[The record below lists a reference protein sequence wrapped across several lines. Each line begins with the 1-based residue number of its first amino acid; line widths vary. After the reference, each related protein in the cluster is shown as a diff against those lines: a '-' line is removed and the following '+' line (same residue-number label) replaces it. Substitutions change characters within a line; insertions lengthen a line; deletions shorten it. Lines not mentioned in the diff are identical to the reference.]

1 MKKFSAILVL
11 ILSLSILYACATGT
25 GTMTASSSSPVIDRI
40 LKKGELTVG
49 TAAMMPPLN
58 MTTKDGR
65 IIGLEAD
72 LARYMADS
80 MGVNLKLKAIQFSKL
95 LPALE
100 SGQIDM
106 ILSGMTMTSMRNLKV
121 AFVGP
126 YYVSGKGV
134 LTNVATLASVTDPN
148 ALDEQK
154 FKIAAL
160 EGSTSAEF
168 VRKIMSKATLVTTK
182 DYDEAVVMVIQGRVD
197 AMVADHPI
205 CVISVA
211 RYPQHNLFSII
222 APFTYEPIGIALP
235 ANDPLLANW
244 VTNFLNKLEDS
255 GVMDNVRD
263 RWFNDTSWFNKL
275 P

>member
-1 MKKFSAILVL
+1 
-11 ILSLSILYACATGT
+11 LSFIPFIFHTDFTIEENQNEKNQRYTGINT
-25 GTMTASSSSPVIDRI
+25 VVEHFIRLCHRDQDRI
-40 LKKGELTVG
+40 FELTRDR
-49 TAAMMPPLN
+49 PD
-58 MTTKDGR
+58 MTTKDGK

-80 MGVNLKLKAIQFSKL
+80 MGVKLNLKAIQFSKL

-106 ILSGMTMTSMRNLKV
+106 ILSGMTMTSKRNLKV

-134 LTNVATLASVTDPN
+134 LTNVATLASIADPN
-148 ALDEQK
+148 ALDDRK

-160 EGSTSAEF
+160 EGSTSEEF
-168 VRKIMSKATLVTTK
+168 VRVIMSKATLVTTK
-182 DYDEAVVMVIQGRVD
+182 DYDTAVDMVIQRKVD

-222 APFTYEPIGIALP
+222 APFTYEPLGVALP
-235 ANDPLLANW
+235 ADDPLLVNW

-255 GVMDNVRD
+255 GVMDNVRG
-263 RWFNDTSWFNKL
+263 RWFNDTSWLNKL

>member
-1 MKKFSAILVL
+1 MKKIRTILIATL
-11 ILSLSILYACATGT
+11 TLSLLFACSTGT
-25 GTMTASSSSPVIDRI
+25 GNVTPAATSPVIDRI
-40 LKKGELTVG
+40 LQKGELTVG

-58 MTTKDGR
+58 MTTKDGK

-80 MGVNLKLKAIQFSKL
+80 MGVKLNLKAIQFSKL

-106 ILSGMTMTSMRNLKV
+106 ILSGMTMTSKRNLKV

-134 LTNVATLASVTDPN
+134 LTNVATLASITDPN
-148 ALDEQK
+148 ALDDRK

-168 VRKIMSKATLVTTK
+168 VRVIMKKATLVTTK
-182 DYDEAVVMVIQGRVD
+182 DYDDAVGMVIQRKVD

-205 CVISVA
+205 CVVSVA
-211 RYPQHNLFSII
+211 RYPQHNLFAII
-222 APFTYEPIGIALP
+222 APFTYEPLGVALP
-235 ANDPLLANW
+235 ADDPLLVNW

-263 RWFNDTSWFNKL
+263 RWFNDTSWVKKL

>member
-1 MKKFSAILVL
+1 MKKISAILVL

-40 LKKGELTVG
+40 LKNGELKVG

-65 IIGLEAD
+65 IIGFEAD

-126 YYVSGKGV
+126 YFVSGKGV
-134 LTNVATLASVTDPN
+134 LTNLATLAAATDPN

-182 DYDEAVVMVIQGRVD
+182 DYDEAVDMVIQRKVD

-205 CVISVA
+205 CVVSVA
-211 RYPQHNLFSII
+211 RYPQHNLFAII
-222 APFTYEPIGIALP
+222 APFTYEPLGVALP
-235 ANDPLLANW
+235 ADDPLLVNW

-255 GVMDNVRD
+255 GIMEKMRD
-263 RWFNDTSWFNKL
+263 RWFRDVSWVKKL

>member
-1 MKKFSAILVL
+1 MKIIRVILVL
-11 ILSLSILYACATGT
+11 ALSLSLLCACAVGNVT
-25 GTMTASSSSPVIDRI
+25 SSSTSPVIDRI
-40 LKKGELTVG
+40 LQKKELTVG

-58 MTTKDGR
+58 MTTKDGK
-65 IIGLEAD
+65 IIGFEAD
-72 LARYMADS
+72 LARYMADA
-80 MGVNLKLKAIQFSKL
+80 MDVKLNLKAMQFSKL

-106 ILSGMTMTSMRNLKV
+106 ILSGMTMTSKRNLKV

-126 YYVSGKGV
+126 YYVSGKGM
-134 LTNVATLASVTDPN
+134 LTNVATLASIKNPK
-148 ALDEQK
+148 ALDQGK
-154 FKIAAL
+154 YQIAAL

-168 VRKIMSKATLVTTK
+168 VRVLMPKAKLVTTK
-182 DYDEAVVMVIQGRVD
+182 DYDEAVDMVIQGKVV

-205 CVISVA
+205 CVVSVA

-222 APFTYEPIGIALP
+222 APFTYEPIGIAVP
-235 ANDPLLANW
+235 AGDPLLVNW

-255 GVMDNVRD
+255 GVMDNVKD
-263 RWFNDTSWFNKL
+263 RWFNDTSWFDKL

>member
-1 MKKFSAILVL
+1 MKKFSAIMVL
-11 ILSLSILYACATGT
+11 ILSLSILYACASVTGT
-25 GTMTASSSSPVIDRI
+25 TTASSSSPVIDRI
-40 LKKGELTVG
+40 LNKGELTVG

-58 MTTKDGR
+58 MTTKEGR

-80 MGVNLKLKAIQFSKL
+80 MGVNLKLKTIQFSKL

-106 ILSGMTMTSMRNLKV
+106 ILSGMTMTSKRNLKV

-134 LTNVATLASVTDPN
+134 LTNVATLAAVTDPN

-182 DYDEAVVMVIQGRVD
+182 DYDEAVDMVIQGKVD

-205 CVISVA
+205 CVVSVV
-211 RYPQHNLFSII
+211 RYPQHHLFSII
-222 APFTYEPIGIALP
+222 APFTYEPLGVALP
-235 ANDPLLANW
+235 ANDPLLVNW

-263 RWFNDTSWFNKL
+263 RWFKDTSWVKKL

>member
-1 MKKFSAILVL
+1 MKKIRTILIATL
-11 ILSLSILYACATGT
+11 TLSLLFACSTGT
-25 GTMTASSSSPVIDRI
+25 GNVTPAATSPVIDRI
-40 LKKGELTVG
+40 LQKGELTVG

-58 MTTKDGR
+58 MTTKDGK

-80 MGVNLKLKAIQFSKL
+80 KGVKLNLKAIQFSKL

-100 SGQIDM
+100 GGQIDM
-106 ILSGMTMTSMRNLKV
+106 ILSGMTMTSKRNLKV

-134 LTNVATLASVTDPN
+134 LTNVATLAAATDPN

-182 DYDEAVVMVIQGRVD
+182 DYDEAVDMVIQGKVE

-205 CVISVA
+205 CVVSVV

-222 APFTYEPIGIALP
+222 APFTYEPLGVALP

-263 RWFNDTSWFNKL
+263 RWFNDTSWVKKL

>member
-1 MKKFSAILVL
+1 MRKVNNILIVAL
-11 ILSLSILYACATGT
+11 MLGLLYACTTGT
-25 GTMTASSSSPVIDRI
+25 GSVVPSNPTPVIDRI
-40 LKKGELTVG
+40 LQKGELTVG
-49 TAAMMPPLN
+49 TAASMPPLN
-58 MTTKDGR
+58 MTTKDGK

-80 MGVNLKLKAIQFSKL
+80 MGVKLNLKAIQFSKL

-100 SGQIDM
+100 NGQVDM
-106 ILSGMTMTSMRNLKV
+106 ILSGMTMTSKRNLKV
-121 AFVGP
+121 AFAGP

-134 LTNVATLASVTDPN
+134 LTNVATLASISDPN
-148 ALDEQK
+148 ALDDQK

-168 VRKIMSKATLVTTK
+168 VRIIMKKATLVTTK
-182 DYDEAVVMVIQGRVD
+182 DYDDGVDMVIQGKVD

-205 CVISVA
+205 CVVSVV
-211 RYPQHNLFSII
+211 RYPEHNLFTII
-222 APFTYEPIGIALP
+222 APFTYEPLGVALP
-235 ANDPLLANW
+235 AEDPLLVNW

-255 GVMDNVRD
+255 GVLDNVKD
-263 RWFNDTSWFNKL
+263 RWFKDISWVKKL

>member
-1 MKKFSAILVL
+1 
-11 ILSLSILYACATGT
+11 
-25 GTMTASSSSPVIDRI
+25 
-40 LKKGELTVG
+40 
-49 TAAMMPPLN
+49 
-58 MTTKDGR
+58 MTTKEGK
-65 IIGLEAD
+65 IIGFEAD

-134 LTNVATLASVTDPN
+134 LTNVATLAAATDPN
-148 ALDEQK
+148 ALDDQK

-160 EGSTSAEF
+160 DGSTSAEF
-168 VRKIMSKATLVTTK
+168 VRKIMSTATLVTTK
-182 DYDEAVVMVIQGRVD
+182 DYDEAVGMVIQGKVD